1 MTSTAFDS
9 NIILGGYRDLPAT
22 IKPRTRLL
30 HRQYPSLR

>member
-22 IKPRTRLL
+22 IEPRTRLL
-30 HRQYPSLR
+30 HRQYQLLR

>member
-22 IKPRTRLL
+22 IEPPTRRL
-30 HRQYPSLR
+30 HRQYPSRR

>member
-22 IKPRTRLL
+22 IKPRARLP
-30 HRQYPSLR
+30 HRQYPSRR